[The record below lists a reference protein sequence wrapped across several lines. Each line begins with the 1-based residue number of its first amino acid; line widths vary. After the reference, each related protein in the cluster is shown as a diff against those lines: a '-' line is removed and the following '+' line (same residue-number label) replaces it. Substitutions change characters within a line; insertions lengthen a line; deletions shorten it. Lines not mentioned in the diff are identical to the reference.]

1 MDLAPTPPPPTPPPQ
16 PPTWTSFHPSCHPS
30 QKHDHHHHH
39 HPHPHH
45 RYHHHHHHH
54 HPHMDISSLI
64 SSSPH
69 NPAANPARMHEIW
82 NLDIVTL
89 FASLSHALQFSRT
102 HEIFTRT
109 TNYAGIS
116 EESSLDSR
124 WERGVNSKQK
134 SDKNLRNPCTLHRSA
149 DFWELSR
156 REALN
161 FCERS
166 SRLTFPEVWAFL
178 RLDKFSG
185 YPICLPTLCGR
196 VVVRMSNGES
206 QTTKTKQTG
215 QLKKRLQWRPF
226 ICQSVLIPA

>member
-1 MDLAPTPPPPTPPPQ
+1 
-16 PPTWTSFHPSCHPS
+16 
-30 QKHDHHHHH
+30 
-39 HPHPHH
+39 
-45 RYHHHHHHH
+45 
-54 HPHMDISSLI
+54 MDISSLI

-116 EESSLDSR
+116 EESSLDSW
-124 WERGVNSKQK
+124 WEGGVNSKQK

-149 DFWELSR
+149 NFWELSR

-161 FCERS
+161 FCERF
-166 SRLTFPEVWAFL
+166 FP
-178 RLDKFSG
+178 LDFPRSLSIS
-185 YPICLPTLCGR
+185 PSWQIFPVSHLSADTLWKGGGKNEQWWDLNHKNWKKQVKCQI
-196 VVVRMSNGES
+196 ES
-206 QTTKTKQTG
+206 YSF
-215 QLKKRLQWRPF
+215 W
-226 ICQSVLIPA
+226 SVLVAPIVVMSKLCIVHISNI